1 VSWTPGVGHAAAG
14 KGLVPICVLGGHVR
28 AMATGGCCVAL
39 DRHGGH
45 RAVRCCSISPGTAGA
60 MQNAW
65 WSPPPR
71 ARCLGT
77 WPHSSPSR
85 WVRQCSAVAV
95 VLGERGSE
103 QAVGPDAIPRR
114 LAMPPSETRGLV
126 SILLR
131 GSRVPPAHR
140 DQFGALGVVFNFV

>member
-1 VSWTPGVGHAAAG
+1 VVTELCGVA
-14 KGLVPICVLGGHVR
+14 PSR
-28 AMATGGCCVAL
+28 QERPAL
-39 DRHGGH
+39 CRTHGGH
-45 RAVRCCSISPGTAGA
+45 PRPGPGVSVPGRTARHLVG
-60 MQNAW
+60 
-65 WSPPPR
+65 
-71 ARCLGT
+71 CG
-77 WPHSSPSR
+77 
-85 WVRQCSAVAV
+85 SAVAV

-103 QAVGPDAIPRR
+103 QAVGPDALPSR